1 METAV
6 QTAAA
11 NLPKDEE
18 MLSLLRRIAENSEAD
33 RKLIRLRSYVIMIA
47 LSVFAVSIAVLC
59 CVLIPKAAATLD
71 NANKAACELNSVA
84 KTLNQVDFA
93 GMSES
98 INELAEQG
106 KYTLSAALGDV
117 EASLE
122 EMHRALNVIS
132 QFDVE
137 GLNKSRED
145 FAAIVEP
152 MAKLFGKR

>member
-1 METAV
+1 
-6 QTAAA
+6 
-11 NLPKDEE
+11 
-18 MLSLLRRIAENSEAD
+18 
-33 RKLIRLRSYVIMIA
+33 
-47 LSVFAVSIAVLC
+47 
-59 CVLIPKAAATLD
+59 
-71 NANKAACELNSVA
+71 
-84 KTLNQVDFA
+84 
-93 GMSES
+93 MSES

-122 EMHRALNVIS
+122 EMHGALNVIS

-137 GLNKSRED
+137 SLNKSIED

>member
-1 METAV
+1 M
-6 QTAAA
+6 
-11 NLPKDEE
+11 
-18 MLSLLRRIAENSEAD
+18 
-33 RKLIRLRSYVIMIA
+33 
-47 LSVFAVSIAVLC
+47 LC

-84 KTLNQVDFA
+84 KMLNQVDFA

-122 EMHRALNVIS
+122 EMHRALNVVS

-137 GLNKSRED
+137 SLNKSIGD